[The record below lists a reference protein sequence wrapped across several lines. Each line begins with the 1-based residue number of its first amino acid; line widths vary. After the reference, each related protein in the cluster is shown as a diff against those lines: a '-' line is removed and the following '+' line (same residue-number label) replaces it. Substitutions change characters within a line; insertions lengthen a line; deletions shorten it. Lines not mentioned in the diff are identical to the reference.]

1 MFIRFVIATSYA
13 SKIQLGYDKTIKR
26 VDVNGH
32 TRYKIK
38 ANGKWWVTLKDLS
51 SIRALRVMSR
61 GTRVWEVCP
70 WDMRLHQNPPTKV
83 IKDFWLDRDAES
95 EEAIQTKIFNMFNK
109 VNDVGD
115 ISDAKDYFMSIEK
128 DEVVRQDNTDDTTE
142 DLDCYEM
149 FYLEDPKAAAQA
161 EALQRGTV
169 TPITGHSVALP
180 KPTLPRLRLYRGK
193 VHRRIIFTEVGIALD
208 DLRDHHKYFGALIDA
223 ARGECSDCLPQ
234 APFSLY
240 SQG

>member
-1 MFIRFVIATSYA
+1 MFIRFVIATTYTTA
-13 SKIQLGYDKTIKR
+13 INLGYDETIER

-32 TRYKIK
+32 TRYKIT
-38 ANGKWWVTLKDLS
+38 ANGESWVTLRDLS

-70 WDMRLHQNPPTKV
+70 WDMRLHPNPPTKV

-95 EEAIQTKIFNMFNK
+95 EEAIQTKIFSMFNK

-115 ISDAKDYFMSIEK
+115 ISDAKDYFMSIER
-128 DEVVRQDNTDDTTE
+128 DEVVRQGKTDDTTE
-142 DLDCYEM
+142 DLDCHRMY
-149 FYLEDPKAAAQA
+149 YLEDSKAAAQA

-180 KPTLPRLRLYRGK
+180 KSASRRLRLYRGK
-193 VHRRIIFTEVGIALD
+193 VHRRILFNDVGTALD
-208 DLRDHHKYFGALIDA
+208 DERDHHKYFGALIDA
-223 ARGECSDCLPQ
+223 VKGGRPDCLLQ
-234 APFSLY
+234 ACF
-240 SQG
+240 